1 MLTINTYVALGA
13 LLPLSS
19 AIVVTRGNNDPVAAY
34 LIRMCYP
41 IQFNITRDRELH
53 LSTDEMIPSL
63 ANSPFPC
70 EQAEYIRETCTANG
84 TTELDFL
91 AEQECLCNGAFWDVS
106 AGCYDC
112 HFAHGWPAKTP
123 AEASSSLTSL
133 SAAECEPSPPFQP
146 YSNLLPSI
154 DYNNPTSI
162 FASIASAPDLTLGID
177 RFPNNTAVSN
187 YFTPTRSI
195 TAGESKHSDYYFSTS
210 RNSCGIS

>member
-1 MLTINTYVALGA
+1 MLTTNIYIALGA

-19 AIVVTRGNNDPVAAY
+19 AIVVARGNNDPVAAY
-34 LIRMCYP
+34 LSRMCYP
-41 IQFNITRDRELH
+41 LQSNITRDRELH
-53 LSTDEMIPSL
+53 LSADEVIPSL
-63 ANSPFPC
+63 VNSPFPC
-70 EQAEYIRETCTANG
+70 EQVEYIREICYANG

-112 HFAHGWPAKTP
+112 YFAHGWQAKTP

-146 YSNLLPSI
+146 YSNLFPSI
-154 DYNNPTSI
+154 NYSDPTSI
-162 FASIASAPDLTLGID
+162 LASIASAPNLTLGID

-195 TAGESKHSDYYFSTS
+195 TAGESKPSDYYFSTS
-210 RNSCGIS
+210 RNSCSIS